1 MQKPN
6 IYKSTNYNTIHDSN
20 KNTTNGKY
28 KYLTKASFC
37 IFLLSDS
44 LDFVSFYKAF
54 VHYFPEVFFIHEYI
68 FVYGLCSTIQKR
80 TSINQQITICYTS

>member
-6 IYKSTNYNTIHDSN
+6 IYKSTNYNTILDSN

-54 VHYFPEVFFIHEYI
+54 VHYFPEVFLYMNIY
-68 FVYGLCSTIQKR
+68 L
-80 TSINQQITICYTS
+80 YTDFAVLSRSVLQ